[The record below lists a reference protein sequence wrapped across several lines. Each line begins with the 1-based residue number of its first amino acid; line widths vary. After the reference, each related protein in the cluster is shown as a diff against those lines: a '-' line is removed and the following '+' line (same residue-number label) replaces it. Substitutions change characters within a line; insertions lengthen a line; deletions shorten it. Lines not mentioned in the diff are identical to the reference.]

1 MGSRPC
7 SPSPLEG
14 RLSVALP
21 TPSQT
26 AMHCLW
32 PPCRDPPH
40 PPPRGGLRQPPHVF
54 SPIPLPPERRPS
66 AALPTAFK
74 TARDAAV
81 GRTPRLLTTTLPGR
95 RPSAAP
101 HLFSPLPPSAPRGA
115 AVGHPPPPLLTQ
127 PGYPTSFPPPLQ
139 LLALRNKYAFQ
150 KPFRGCRPLTAAT
163 LTNFWFPS
171 SMHLVRHCY
180 SLGLSLFFG
189 LLHQDVSHFSCL
201 RLRYCLFLDCS

>member
-1 MGSRPC
+1 MDSSCREAEATSSLRHSGSGRPV
-7 SPSPLEG
+7 SPPLLKRQGGRPSASILTTPPPSPLEG
-14 RLSVALP
+14 LPSVALP
-21 TPSQT
+21 TPFQT

-54 SPIPLPPERRPS
+54 SPIPPPPERRPS

-101 HLFSPLPPSAPRGA
+101 HIFSPLPPSAPRGA
-115 AVGHPPPPLLTQ
+115 AFGRPPPPLLKQ
-127 PGYPTSFPPPLQ
+127 PGYPTSLPPP
-139 LLALRNKYAFQ
+139 AS
-150 KPFRGCRPLTAAT
+150 TAGA
-163 LTNFWFPS
+163 
-171 SMHLVRHCY
+171 
-180 SLGLSLFFG
+180 
-189 LLHQDVSHFSCL
+189 
-201 RLRYCLFLDCS
+201 